1 MTLKNLNNSYKYRRI
16 YDSKKSE
23 SLVMADS
30 IGLKEDYEANEN
42 DTLSIPIIIQ
52 NVSNGP
58 IQTIKCDI
66 QYNESVL
73 FLESVEV
80 GNLTNGWTILTGDNV
95 HSVTLTTT
103 DSSISIK
110 NESSGN
116 IFNLHFNVTGN
127 AGDTTAIYPE
137 NIDMANTAN
146 LHGSV
151 LSTNKTVDINNETTV
166 PSEDDSSGNGGSGG
180 GGGGAT
186 GEEFENIASKHA
198 QVSKVAAG
206 EDVRYE
212 FSEDDIDLMTIQFTS
227 LSNEGQS
234 KTSVEVLKD
243 TSALVDSS
251 APGKVYQNLNIWVG
265 NVAFNEDDMEDPVVG
280 FRVSKEWISDNDVE
294 PSSVVLCR
302 YNDGEWTQLP
312 TEVIDENENY
322 FIYESETPGF
332 SPFAISAIYEE
343 EETSADSTTTL
354 NESLEDRLKEEV
366 ENRAENE
373 STVASGFGILLTVGV
388 LMIIALLIRR

>member
-1 MTLKNLNNSYKYRRI
+1 MTLKKVKGLFGILFFILFITLLLPIGANST
-16 YDSKKSE
+16 E

-42 DTLSIPIIIQ
+42 DTLSIPIVIQ

-110 NESSGN
+110 NGSSGN

-137 NIDMANTAN
+137 DIDMANTAN

-151 LSTNKTVDINNETTV
+151 LSTNKTVDINNEKTTV

-212 FSEDDIDLMTIQFTS
+212 FSEDDNAIMTIQFKS
-227 LSNEGQS
+227 LTNEGQT
-234 KTSVEVLKD
+234 KTSIEVLKD
-243 TSALVDSS
+243 TSALVDSP
-251 APGKVYQNLNIWVG
+251 ALGKVYQNMNIWVG
-265 NVAFNEDDMEDPVVG
+265 NVAFDEDDMEDPVVG
-280 FRVSKEWISDNDVE
+280 FGVSKEWISDNDVE

-312 TEVIDENENY
+312 TGVVEENENY

-332 SPFAISAIYEE
+332 HH
-343 EETSADSTTTL
+343 L
-354 NESLEDRLKEEV
+354 QSLHIMKMKL
-366 ENRAENE
+366 
-373 STVASGFGILLTVGV
+373 
-388 LMIIALLIRR
+388 LMIMNTKK